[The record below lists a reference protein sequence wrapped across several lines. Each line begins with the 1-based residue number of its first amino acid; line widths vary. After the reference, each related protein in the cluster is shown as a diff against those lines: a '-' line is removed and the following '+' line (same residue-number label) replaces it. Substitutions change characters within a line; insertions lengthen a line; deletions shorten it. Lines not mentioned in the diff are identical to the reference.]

1 MKTEGRGKSLVIGLL
16 VVVSIILGKLFYI
29 QIIDDKYKINASN
42 NSMVYDIIYP
52 TRGII
57 YDRNDKIIVSNKVT
71 YDILVTPREVKQ
83 FDTLM
88 LAGALNV
95 TPDFIRDK
103 MKEYARNRRRI
114 GYQSVEMLKQIKPEA
129 YATIRSTPV
138 ATCSAT
144 SPRWMP
150 TTSRG
155 IPVNI
160 VPETTPER
168 PA

>member
-1 MKTEGRGKSLVIGLL
+1 MTDTISAIATGPARAAIG
-16 VVVSIILGKLFYI
+16 ILRLSG
-29 QIIDDKYKINASN
+29 
-42 NSMVYDIIYP
+42 P
-52 TRGII
+52 
-57 YDRNDKIIVSNKVT
+57 
-71 YDILVTPREVKQ
+71 
-83 FDTLM
+83 
-88 LAGALNV
+88 GALAALSAV
-95 TPDFIRDK
+95 FTPQSGRPLSDYPPRQLVYGTLRDSGG
-103 MKEYARNRRRI
+103 R
-114 GYQSVEMLKQIKPEA
+114 PEA

-144 SPRWMP
+144 SPRWTP